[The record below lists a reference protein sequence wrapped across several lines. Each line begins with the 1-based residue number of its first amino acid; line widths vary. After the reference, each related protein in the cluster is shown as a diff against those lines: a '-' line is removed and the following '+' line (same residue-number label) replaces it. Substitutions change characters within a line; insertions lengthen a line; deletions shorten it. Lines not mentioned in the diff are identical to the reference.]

1 MNNER
6 KTEARDLANK
16 ALEVYNRLARAEKIA
31 IENDS
36 SRMDEISKLKE
47 ERAYFSIDQEMDDIM
62 NEAEAVHHELMKER
76 GETED

>member
-6 KTEARDLANK
+6 RTEARDLANK

-31 IENDS
+31 TENDS
-36 SRMDEISKLKE
+36 SRMDEISKLKK
-47 ERAYFSIDQEMDDIM
+47 ERAYFFIDQEMDDIM

-76 GETED
+76 GQA

>member
-36 SRMDEISKLKE
+36 SRMDEIGKLKQ
-47 ERAYFSIDQEMDDIM
+47 ERAYFFIDQEMDDIM
-62 NEAEAVHHELMKER
+62 NEAEEVHHELMKER
-76 GETED
+76 GEA

>member
-16 ALEVYNRLARAEKIA
+16 TLEVYNRLARAEKIA

-36 SRMDEISKLKE
+36 SRMDGISKLKK
-47 ERAYFSIDQEMDDIM
+47 ERASLFIDQEMDDIM
-62 NEAEAVHHELMKER
+62 NEAEVVHHELMKER
-76 GETED
+76 GEA